1 MIQIGKTSVW
11 FSDSEVRC
19 ESYSGDVHG
28 NSVVKQKL
36 ISVSEASGNKYD
48 LHTNKGRGYIEFNES
63 SNGNYT
69 VELVLPKFIGSHRF
83 YGGASSGQVGSTI
96 AQLKSL

>member
-69 VELVLPKFIGSHRF
+69 AELVLPKFIGSHRF
-83 YGGASSGQVGSTI
+83 YGGVSSGQVGNTI
-96 AQLKSL
+96 TQLKSL

>member
-1 MIQIGKTSVW
+1 MIQIGNVSAW
-11 FSDSEVRC
+11 FVDGAIRC
-19 ESYSGDVHG
+19 ESYTGDVHG
-28 NSVVKQKL
+28 NRAVKQKL
-36 ISVSEASGNKYD
+36 ISVSEVSTNKFD
-48 LHTNKGRGYIEFNES
+48 LHTNKGHGYIQFNDS

-83 YGGASSGQVGSTI
+83 YGAASSGQVGETV